1 MNREKMI
8 SIIVPAYQAASYIS
22 VCIQSVL
29 QQTWKDFELI
39 LVDDGSTDQTR
50 EICDRFLKSDS
61 RIRRLVQDHKG
72 VSAAR
77 NAGMR
82 EAKGEYLFFLDSDD
96 AIHPELLERMYTV
109 LRERQAVIA
118 ACNYRELPSGNFA
131 QVREGLDRN
140 RCETGMYSYLNN
152 RECIKSFI
160 YEKGSNVWSAIGG
173 KMIRRSR
180 AEGLQFDEELF
191 NSEDTKYIYG
201 LLERGADAVMLPCC
215 GYYYRRRNG
224 SASGQQNIEAYKS
237 MYACDCYIRDGEI
250 TYGRLENALQWER
263 HIVSKISQWYVSHRK
278 CEDQMLK
285 NYILELEE
293 TERFSDFWKGL
304 SLWTKVEHILAFHC
318 YPVYEICCALRKL
331 WFEITGL

>member
-1 MNREKMI
+1 MI
-8 SIIVPAYQAASYIS
+8 SIIVPVYQAASYIS

-118 ACNYRELPSGNFA
+118 ACNYHELPSGNFA

-140 RCETGMYSYLNN
+140 ILETGLHFYLNN
-152 RECIKSFI
+152 QEFIKTFI
-160 YEKGSNVWSAIGG
+160 YGKGLNIWSAIGG
-173 KMIRRSR
+173 KMVRRSSVK
-180 AEGLQFDEELF
+180 GIWFDEELS
-191 NSEDTKYIYG
+191 NAEDTKYIYE

-224 SASGQQNIEAYKS
+224 SASGRQNIEAYKS
-237 MYACDCYIRDGEI
+237 IYACDCYIRDREI
-250 TYGRLENALQWER
+250 TYGRLEDALQWEWY
-263 HIVSKISQWYVSHRK
+263 IVSKIAQWRTSCRM
-278 CEDQMLK
+278 CENEMLK
-285 NYILELEE
+285 NYILKLEE
-293 TERFSDFWKGL
+293 TERSSGYFKKL
-304 SLWTKVEHILAFHC
+304 RIRRRLELMLALYC
-318 YPVYEICCALRKL
+318 YPAYEICCALRKL
-331 WFEITGL
+331 WFELTGL

>member
-109 LRERQAVIA
+109 LMERQAVIA

-131 QVREGLDRN
+131 QVREGLDRKILG
-140 RCETGMYSYLNN
+140 TGRHFYLTN
-152 RECIKSFI
+152 RELIKSFVYGKNLNI
-160 YEKGSNVWSAIGG
+160 WRAIGG
-173 KMIRRSR
+173 KMVRRTQVK
-180 AEGLQFDEELF
+180 GLWFDEDLP
-191 NSEDTKYIYG
+191 NAEDAKYIYR
-201 LLERGADAVMLPCC
+201 LLERGRMLRCCHVMDIITENETEAP
-215 GYYYRRRNG
+215 
-224 SASGQQNIEAYKS
+224 ASG
-237 MYACDCYIRDGEI
+237 R
-250 TYGRLENALQWER
+250 T
-263 HIVSKISQWYVSHRK
+263 
-278 CEDQMLK
+278 
-285 NYILELEE
+285 
-293 TERFSDFWKGL
+293 
-304 SLWTKVEHILAFHC
+304 
-318 YPVYEICCALRKL
+318 
-331 WFEITGL
+331 